1 MLESTVV
8 LAALGVVATIAGAL
22 VWLLKKLFTQNDDT
36 IKQNTS
42 ATIEL
47 SKSINRLS
55 EASLKQSSALEHQER
70 ATQEWQNYV
79 ITRFDNIE
87 NNTLKLLGSGEAKV
101 QVIEHKVINKK
112 GE

>member
-8 LAALGVVATIAGAL
+8 LAALGIVATISGAL
-22 VWLLKKLFTQNDDT
+22 VWLLRKLFTQNDDT

-47 SKSINRLS
+47 SKSINKLS
-55 EASLKQSSALEHQER
+55 EASLKQSSTFEHQER
-70 ATQEWQNYV
+70 ATQEWQDYV
-79 ITRFDNIE
+79 ITRFDNIDS
-87 NNTLKLLGSGEAKV
+87 NTLKLLGSGEAKV
-101 QVIEHKVINKK
+101 QVIEHQVIDKK